1 MPVPNTDYRKGD
13 TLDHQQRYRPRDSN
27 NIIEVETWNMN
38 KYVREFDF
46 IDEQI
51 CAKILMI
58 LIYSEYNWN
67 IVERGITHHN
77 PFRNNSDHIPY

>member
-1 MPVPNTDYRKGD
+1 
-13 TLDHQQRYRPRDSN
+13 
-27 NIIEVETWNMN
+27 MN

>member
-1 MPVPNTDYRKGD
+1 
-13 TLDHQQRYRPRDSN
+13 
-27 NIIEVETWNMN
+27 MN

-46 IDEQI
+46 IDEQM

-67 IVERGITHHN
+67 IVERGFTHHN
-77 PFRNNSDHIPY
+77 PFWNNSDHIPY